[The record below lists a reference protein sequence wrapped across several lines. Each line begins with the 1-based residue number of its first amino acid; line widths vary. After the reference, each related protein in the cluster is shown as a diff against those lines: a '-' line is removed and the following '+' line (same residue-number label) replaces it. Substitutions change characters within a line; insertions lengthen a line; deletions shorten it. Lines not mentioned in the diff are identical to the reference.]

1 MTKNILDMTH
11 DERVQLMR
19 DDPKEFE
26 KVCRESLDRHL
37 ESCDPK
43 FKADYKA
50 WQAETEAELSGYTG
64 VKRLERFELLY
75 WKKYAE
81 MVDSLHSKI
90 LDKVDKNSKVLKMPN
105 KTDKPTP

>member
-43 FKADYKA
+43 SKADYKA

-64 VKRLERFELLY
+64 VKRLERFAFLF

-81 MVDSLHSKI
+81 VFNNFHKKI
-90 LDKVDKNSKVLKMPN
+90 LDKDDKNSKVFKMPT
-105 KTDKPTP
+105 KTDKPTS

>member
-43 FKADYKA
+43 SKAEYKA

-64 VKRLERFELLY
+64 VKRLERFVFLF
-75 WKKYAE
+75 WKKYVEVRKNAN
-81 MVDSLHSKI
+81 SKL
-90 LDKVDKNSKVLKMPN
+90 LDKKDINAKVFKMPT